1 MNWTKPEHARLKEP
15 WWLPY
20 SFHWDTGGRDPEAEW
35 DEDEAPIYAQSSWG
49 GLSRPWFIYSTMDY
63 YFDENVATGGSFNP
77 GGGYVGAGFSPMDCP
92 EQQRAT
98 ISQHDN
104 GFDYGLTSPDSL
116 PHGHS
121 SGNSNNGDDT
131 EEKRKAQNR
140 AAQRA
145 FRERKEKRVK
155 QLEDKLSLT
164 QEERDRLS
172 KENELLRQENVLISQ
187 SYQKPQGERDAP
199 RFATFPSSAALD
211 GEAFCN
217 ELTEEHGGYK
227 TAESKY
233 QVYVRPTDGE
243 TLLGAGA
250 IWAKMMEFE
259 GDDEEPIDV
268 EDVIERL
275 RDRAV
280 CDGFGPVYR
289 LTDIEQAIKQAR
301 KAAQL

>member
-1 MNWTKPEHARLKEP
+1 
-15 WWLPY
+15 
-20 SFHWDTGGRDPEAEW
+20 
-35 DEDEAPIYAQSSWG
+35 
-49 GLSRPWFIYSTMDY
+49 
-63 YFDENVATGGSFNP
+63 
-77 GGGYVGAGFSPMDCP
+77 MDCP
-92 EQQRAT
+92 EQEHRQPAA
-98 ISQHDN
+98 IPQPEN
-104 GFDYGLTSPDSL
+104 GFEYGLTSPDSL
-116 PHGHS
+116 RHAGNS

-155 QLEDKLSLT
+155 QLEDKLSLA

-172 KENELLRQENVLISQ
+172 KENELLRHENMLISQ
-187 SYQKPQGERDAP
+187 SYQKPRAGAAETAVP
-199 RFATFPSSAALD
+199 KVATFPRSATID
-211 GEAFCN
+211 DETFCN
-217 ELTEEHGGYK
+217 ELTEAHGGYK
-227 TAESKY
+227 STELKY

-250 IWAKMMEFE
+250 IWAKIMEFE
-259 GDDEEPIDV
+259 DEDEDPIDV

-275 RDRAV
+275 RERAV

-301 KAAQL
+301 KAAQKR

>member
-1 MNWTKPEHARLKEP
+1 
-15 WWLPY
+15 
-20 SFHWDTGGRDPEAEW
+20 
-35 DEDEAPIYAQSSWG
+35 
-49 GLSRPWFIYSTMDY
+49 MDY
-63 YFDENVATGGSFNP
+63 YFDEHVAHGGRFSPGVGGGS
-77 GGGYVGAGFSPMDCP
+77 YVGTGYSPMDCP
-92 EQQRAT
+92 EQQQAA
-98 ISQHDN
+98 ISQQEN

-116 PHGHS
+116 RHTGNS

-155 QLEDKLSLT
+155 QLEDKLSVA

-172 KENELLRQENVLISQ
+172 KENELLRQENMLISQ
-187 SYQKPQGERDAP
+187 SYQKPPAENAAP
-199 RFATFPSSAALD
+199 KVATFPRSGTVD
-211 GEAFCN
+211 DEAFCN
-217 ELTEEHGGYK
+217 ELTEAHGGYK
-227 TAESKY
+227 NRDLKY

-250 IWAKMMEFE
+250 IWAKIMEFE
-259 GDDEEPIDV
+259 DDDEDPIDV

-301 KAAQL
+301 KAAKQQL

>member
-1 MNWTKPEHARLKEP
+1 
-15 WWLPY
+15 
-20 SFHWDTGGRDPEAEW
+20 
-35 DEDEAPIYAQSSWG
+35 
-49 GLSRPWFIYSTMDY
+49 MDY
-63 YFDENVATGGSFNP
+63 YFGENVANGGSFSSGI
-77 GGGYVGAGFSPMDCP
+77 GGGYVGTGYSPVDCP
-92 EQQRAT
+92 EQQQTT
-98 ISQHDN
+98 IVQQENSL
-104 GFDYGLTSPDSL
+104 DYGLTSPDSL
-116 PHGHS
+116 HHTGNS

-172 KENELLRQENVLISQ
+172 KENELLRQENMLISQ
-187 SYQKPQGERDAP
+187 SYQKSPRGHAAP
-199 RFATFPSSAALD
+199 KIATFPSSATID
-211 GEAFCN
+211 DEIFCN

-250 IWAKMMEFE
+250 IWAKIMEFE
-259 GDDEEPIDV
+259 DDDEDPIDI

-301 KAAQL
+301 KAA